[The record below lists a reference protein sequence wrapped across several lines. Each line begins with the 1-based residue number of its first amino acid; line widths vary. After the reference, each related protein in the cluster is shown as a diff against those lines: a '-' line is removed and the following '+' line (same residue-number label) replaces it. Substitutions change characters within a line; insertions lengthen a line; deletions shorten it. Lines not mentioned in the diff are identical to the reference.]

1 MRRRRID
8 QEKIKNLKTAGLAQ
22 VSSYPATAGT
32 IHEHRQQLEIGR
44 RRRGEEENK
53 TRHLYRDTVDAVKFG
68 GVH

>member
-32 IHEHRQQLEIGR
+32 IHEHRQQAVEVAR
-44 RRRGEEENK
+44 RRSRKESVK
-53 TRHLYRDTVDAVKFG
+53 TEQL
-68 GVH
+68 